1 MNTELKKLLRG
12 KKACSPASHLWL
24 KKSNGTMTKGA
35 VQIGQ
40 GEYGKVFRGCI
51 NDKCEKYVVYKEIR
65 TPSLSENTNNLP
77 LAGFKQALDE
87 FNPKMEFT
95 IAKKLEGFGVPKMYL
110 YKSCDGKDILYSEF
124 IKGNEFRNWMLT
136 KPTLE
141 SVKSVIAQVIYNLY
155 RIHQKYPGFRHHD
168 LHGGNVLVR
177 PVSKKNIQIKLKDK
191 TYTISNGGVEAVIID
206 FGFSVF
212 PRIKNPLVNAGNYRD
227 LGISRNSN
235 KLYDVHYFLNS
246 LYPFV
251 RQPGSMTE
259 RRVKNFITSLLKNGY
274 TNRTSEF
281 VKNYRL
287 RGNRGQNHSKV
298 LPTFETVLSHPF
310 FTGETPKVLPIPT
323 MKSTKKV
330 VIAPTKPKTPI
341 DRNAAMARAIA
352 VLKANKKKPQQRPR
366 IIRAR
371 P

>member
-35 VQIGQ
+35 VLIGE

-51 NDKCEKYVVYKEIR
+51 DDKCEKYIVYKEIR
-65 TPSLSENTNNLP
+65 TPSLSEKTNNVP
-77 LAGFKQALDE
+77 LAKLKNVFDE
-87 FNPKMEFT
+87 INPKMEFT

-124 IKGNEFRNWMLT
+124 IRGTEFRRWMLT

-168 LHGGNVLVR
+168 LHGGNILVR
-177 PVSKKNIQIKLKDK
+177 PTAKKNIQIKLKDK

-212 PRIKNPLVNAGNYRD
+212 PRIKNPLVNAGNYRN

-246 LYPFV
+246 VYPFV
-251 RQPGSMTE
+251 RKPGTMTE
-259 RRVKNFITSLLKNGY
+259 RRVKNFITSLLKDGY
-274 TNRTSEF
+274 MNRTSEF

-298 LPTFETVLSHPF
+298 LPTFETVLTHPF
-310 FTGETPKVLPIPT
+310 FTGEKKPPVINIQPA
-323 MKSTKKV
+323 KKV
-330 VIAPTKPKTPI
+330 VIVPNKPKTPAN
-341 DRNAAMARAIA
+341 RNAAMARAIA
-352 VLKANKKKPQQRPR
+352 VLKANKKKPQKRPGIVR
-366 IIRAR
+366 VR

>member
-1 MNTELKKLLRG
+1 
-12 KKACSPASHLWL
+12 
-24 KKSNGTMTKGA
+24 MTKGA
-35 VQIGQ
+35 VQIGE
-40 GEYGKVFRGCI
+40 GGYGKVFRGCVD
-51 NDKCEKYVVYKEIR
+51 DKCEKYIVYKEIR
-65 TPSLSENTNNLP
+65 TPSLSEKTNNVP
-77 LAGFKQALDE
+77 LAKLKNVIDE
-87 FNPKMEFT
+87 INPKMEFT

-124 IKGNEFRNWMLT
+124 VQGNEFHRWMLT

-141 SVKSVIAQVIYNLY
+141 SVKSAMVQVIYNLY

-168 LHGGNVLVR
+168 LHLGNILVR
-177 PVSKKNIQIKLKDK
+177 PVPKKDIQIKLKDK

-212 PRIKNPLVNAGNYRD
+212 PRIKNPLVNRKNYLN

-235 KLYDVHYFLNS
+235 KLYDLHFFLNN

-251 RQPGSMTE
+251 RQAGNMTE
-259 RRVKNFITSLLKNGY
+259 RKVKNFITSLFKNGY

-298 LPTFETVLSHPF
+298 LPTFENVLSHPF

-330 VIAPTKPKTPI
+330 VIAPPKPKTPMNR
-341 DRNAAMARAIA
+341 DAAMARAIA
-352 VLKANKKKPQQRPR
+352 ALKANKKKPQRRPGVV
-366 IIRAR
+366 RAR
-371 P
+371 R